1 MSNKKIFA
9 SASVSVS
16 NRKAPKA
23 DTINEAGG
31 IAYQMTDKHALAQY
45 ALTGCLNDAFYVSGE
60 VQLDTILELSKKV
73 SDKFLAQLAVY
84 ARKNGLMKDTPALLC
99 AILANRDVELLKS
112 VFPVVLDNGKMLR
125 NFVQI
130 IRSGTTGR
138 TSFGT
143 SIKTLIQ
150 KWLDAR
156 SDAALFKDSVGN
168 DPSIADVI
176 KMAHPAP
183 ANRKREALYG
193 YLIGKK
199 AVSTKTLMEKN
210 EKGRAT
216 TVLIKDLPDIV
227 QEFEKYKA
235 NVLAGKDAG
244 TPPDVDFQ
252 MLTAL
257 NLGKNEWTE
266 IARNAPWMMTRM
278 NLNSFMRHEVF
289 TDSKMIN
296 IVANRLRDAEQI
308 RKSRCFP
315 YQLLC
320 AYKNTESVPAE
331 ISNALQDAL
340 EIATEN
346 VPTLEGKSVAVLVD
360 TSGSM
365 SGASITGNRGSATS
379 SVTCVDVAGLIASS
393 ILRVNPNSEVVLFD
407 TQAYNV
413 KLNPRDSVMTN
424 AQKCARGGGGTDVSC
439 GIRYLNQNRKS
450 PDVVLIVSDNESWVS
465 MSGGRS
471 YGGGTDAQSEWETLK
486 KRNKNAKII
495 CIDLAAN
502 ATSQVQSRKDCLNIG
517 GFSDTVW
524 KTIHS
529 FVVGEKGTDQWV
541 DEIEKVKL
549 G

>member
-84 ARKNGLMKDTPALLC
+84 ARKNGSMKDTPALLC

-112 VFPVVLDNGKMLR
+112 VFPVVIDNGKMLR

-216 TVLIKDLPDIV
+216 TVLIKDLPDVV

-235 NVLAGKDAG
+235 NILAGKDAG

-320 AYKNTESVPAE
+320 AFKNTENGSIPSE

-346 VPTLEGKSVAVLVD
+346 VPSFGDKKIAVLVD

-365 SGASITGNRGSATS
+365 GSAVTGNRGSATT
-379 SVTCVDVAGLIASS
+379 SVRCVDVAALMAATV
-393 ILRVNPNSEVVLFD
+393 LRTNQNSEVILFD
-407 TQAYNV
+407 TTAH
-413 KLNPRDSVMTN
+413 KATLNPRDSVMTN
-424 AQKCARGGGGTDVSC
+424 ANKCARGGGGTDVSC
-439 GIRYLNQNRKS
+439 GIRYLNKNNKS
-450 PDVVLIVSDNESWVS
+450 PDLVIIVSDNESWVS
-465 MSGGRS
+465 MSGGR
-471 YGGGTDAQSEWETLK
+471 YGNGTDAQSEWETLR
-486 KRNKNAKII
+486 KRNKNAKIV
-495 CIDLAAN
+495 CIDIQAN
-502 ATSQVQSRKDCLNIG
+502 SSTQVQNRKDCLNIG
-517 GFSDTVW
+517 GFNDSVW
-524 KTIHS
+524 KIIHS
-529 FVVGEKGTDQWV
+529 FVTGEIGTDQWV
-541 DEIEKVKL
+541 DEIEKIRL
-549 G
+549 A